1 MHRAQE
7 RLSAWTFVQAIRANT
22 ESGLRACTL
31 PDRALPN
38 LCSSFGELTG
48 RNHSPTLR
56 LVSRGRW
63 ILDSYPK
70 MARGKY
76 EETIQFG
83 WSTISEIFR
92 STTRLAST

>member
-1 MHRAQE
+1 VRKNGFRPGPSY
-7 RLSAWTFVQAIRANT
+7 RLSAPIPSPSCGRYR
-22 ESGLRACTL
+22 SAC
-31 PDRALPN
+31 P
-38 LCSSFGELTG
+38 SFGDLSG
-48 RNHSPTLR
+48 RNLSQTLR
-56 LVSRGRW
+56 LALRGRW

-83 WSTISEIFR
+83 WSTISEILR